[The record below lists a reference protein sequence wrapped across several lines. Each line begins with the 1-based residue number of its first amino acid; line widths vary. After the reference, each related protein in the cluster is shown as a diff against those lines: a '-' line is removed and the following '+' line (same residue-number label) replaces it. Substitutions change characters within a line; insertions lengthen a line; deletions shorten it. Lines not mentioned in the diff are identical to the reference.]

1 MLKPCCT
8 PSNTLLALPLA
19 PSLRRVPSF
28 WPPKLANALRDKCP
42 HGQSPDLCSRWTRNT
57 RRPIMALCN
66 KHFFFLLIIAA
77 SRGEGRNPLARLQ
90 RDTWTPAAGGRSV
103 TGKDN
108 ATHFKCLSQPP
119 IPPRC
124 SVKPRLGSPWRN
136 HFTKKE
142 SETPRLWPRGGS
154 HVRPLG
160 SGPTHRPSS
169 PPPEVAEPGP
179 PLQARSAWVD
189 RTRSQNAVV
198 LRGGS
203 SLFVLKEPL
212 VPRARP
218 PQRRPRIAKSRSSVR
233 SSVSTG
239 QTLKAPRTF
248 GAQQRTR
255 PSGDSR

>member
-119 IPPRC
+119 
-124 SVKPRLGSPWRN
+124 S
-136 HFTKKE
+136 
-142 SETPRLWPRGGS
+142 
-154 HVRPLG
+154 RPGALSSQG
-160 SGPTHRPSS
+160 SGALGEITLQRKKVRLRVSGPAVGATCAPSVQAPPTVRHR
-169 PPPEVAEPGP
+169 
-179 PLQARSAWVD
+179 
-189 RTRSQNAVV
+189 
-198 LRGGS
+198 
-203 SLFVLKEPL
+203 
-212 VPRARP
+212 
-218 PQRRPRIAKSRSSVR
+218 RRPRSQSRGRPCRLAALGWTGRAPKTQLFSAVAQ
-233 SSVSTG
+233 VS
-239 QTLKAPRTF
+239 LF
-248 GAQQRTR
+248 
-255 PSGDSR
+255 

>member
-8 PSNTLLALPLA
+8 PSNTMLALPLA

-119 IPPRC
+119 
-124 SVKPRLGSPWRN
+124 S
-136 HFTKKE
+136 
-142 SETPRLWPRGGS
+142 
-154 HVRPLG
+154 RPGALSSQG
-160 SGPTHRPSS
+160 SGALGEITLQRKKVRLRVSGPAVGATCAPSVQAPPTVGR
-169 PPPEVAEPGP
+169 
-179 PLQARSAWVD
+179 
-189 RTRSQNAVV
+189 
-198 LRGGS
+198 
-203 SLFVLKEPL
+203 
-212 VPRARP
+212 
-218 PQRRPRIAKSRSSVR
+218 RRPRSQSRGRPCRLAALGWTGRAPKTQLFSAVAQ
-233 SSVSTG
+233 VS
-239 QTLKAPRTF
+239 LF
-248 GAQQRTR
+248 
-255 PSGDSR
+255 